1 LQRAQLAA
9 PFFIDEGESMKKN
22 LGRSRDPIIDQFI
35 DILWAQKGLA
45 ELTLSA
51 YQQDLVQLSRWLA
64 ERGDRL
70 STAKEVEIQQF
81 LQQRHDNGA
90 SARSNARLLSTF
102 KQFYRHLVRCGD
114 RQDNPTALISA
125 PRIPRSLPKSM
136 AESDVERLLQAPD
149 LDSDYG
155 MRDRCMLELMYS
167 SGLRVSEL
175 VGLQVN
181 QVNTRLGLVRL
192 IGKGSKER
200 VVPVG
205 EEALHWLKRY
215 LQVARPAL
223 QLSSTVNDG
232 LFLSSR
238 GTAIT
243 RQAFWQN
250 IKKHLLKAGVKTVFS
265 PHSLRH
271 AFATHL
277 LNHGADLRTVQMLL
291 GHSSLSTTQI
301 YTHIAQTR
309 LQSMHAQHHPRG

>member
-1 LQRAQLAA
+1 MVC
-9 PFFIDEGESMKKN
+9 DEGRSLKK
-22 LGRSRDPIIDQFI
+22 SSKSDRDPAIDQFI
-35 DILWAQKGLA
+35 DSLWAQKGLA

-51 YQQDLVQLSRWLA
+51 YQQDLTQFSRWLA
-64 ERGDRL
+64 PRNRPL
-70 STAKEVEIQQF
+70 SVAQQTDIQQF
-81 LQQRHDNGA
+81 LGERFERGS
-90 SARSNARLLSTF
+90 SARSNARLLSTL
-102 KQFYRHLVRCGD
+102 KQFYRHLVRLGE
-114 RQDNPTALISA
+114 RQDNPTALVSA
-125 PRIPRSLPKSM
+125 PRIHRSLPQAM
-136 AESDVERLLQAPD
+136 NERDVEKLLQAPD
-149 LDSDYG
+149 LDSDFG

-175 VGLQVN
+175 VGLQLN

-192 IGKGSKER
+192 VGKGSKER

-205 EEALHWLKRY
+205 EEALHWLQRY
-215 LQVARPAL
+215 LQQSRPAL
-223 QLSSTVNDG
+223 QVTSALNDA

-250 IKKHLLKAGVKTVFS
+250 IKRHLLTAGVKTVFS

-309 LQSMHAQHHPRG
+309 LQSIHAQHHPRG

>member
-1 LQRAQLAA
+1 MAKRQ
-9 PFFIDEGESMKKN
+9 D
-22 LGRSRDPIIDQFI
+22 RSRAPIIDLFI
-35 DILWAQKGLA
+35 DSLWAQKGLA
-45 ELTLSA
+45 ELTLDA
-51 YQQDLVQLSRWLA
+51 YQQDLMQFSRWLA
-64 ERGDRL
+64 LRNKQLLQAGQGD
-70 STAKEVEIQQF
+70 IQQF
-81 LQQRHDNGA
+81 LGERFDGGS
-90 SARSNARLLSTF
+90 SARSNARLLSTL
-102 KQFYRHLVRCGD
+102 KQFYRHLL
-114 RQDNPTALISA
+114 RQGQRQENPTALISA
-125 PRIPRSLPKSM
+125 PKIHRSLPQAM
-136 AESDVERLLQAPD
+136 GEQDVERLLQAPD

-155 MRDRCMLELMYS
+155 LRDRCMLELMYS

-175 VGLQVN
+175 VGLRLN
-181 QVNTRLGLVRL
+181 QVNSRLGLVRL

-205 EEALHWLKRY
+205 EEALHWLQRY
-215 LQVARPAL
+215 LQQARPAL
-223 QLSSTVNDG
+223 QSSSVVNDA

-238 GTAIT
+238 GSGIT

-250 IKKHLLKAGVKTVFS
+250 IKKHLLQAGVKTAYS

-309 LQSMHAQHHPRG
+309 LQSIHARHHPRG

>member
-1 LQRAQLAA
+1 
-9 PFFIDEGESMKKN
+9 MKKN
-22 LGRSRDPIIDQFI
+22 AETQKDPGIDRFI
-35 DILWAQKGLA
+35 DSLWAQKGLA
-45 ELTLSA
+45 ELTLAA
-51 YQQDLVQLSRWLA
+51 YQQDLLLFSRWLGKS
-64 ERGDRL
+64 GDKL
-70 STAKEVEIQQF
+70 ATADQSSIQRF
-81 LQQRHDNGA
+81 LAQRFDGGA
-90 SARSNARLLSTF
+90 SARSNARLLSTL
-102 KQFYRHLVRCGD
+102 KQYYRHLVRLGE

-125 PRIPRSLPKSM
+125 PKIHRSLPQSM
-136 AESDVERLLQAPD
+136 AEDDVEKLLQAPD

-155 MRDRCMLELMYS
+155 LRDRCMLELMYS

-181 QVNTRLGLVRL
+181 QVNARLGLVRL
-192 IGKGSKER
+192 VGKGSKER

-205 EEALHWLKRY
+205 EEALHWLNRY
-215 LQVARPAL
+215 LQQARPAL
-223 QLSSTVNDG
+223 QRNATTSDA

-238 GTAIT
+238 GSAIT

-250 IKKHLLKAGVKTVFS
+250 IKKHLLRAGVKTAFS

-301 YTHIAQTR
+301 YTHIAQSR
-309 LQSMHAQHHPRG
+309 LQSIHAQHHPRG